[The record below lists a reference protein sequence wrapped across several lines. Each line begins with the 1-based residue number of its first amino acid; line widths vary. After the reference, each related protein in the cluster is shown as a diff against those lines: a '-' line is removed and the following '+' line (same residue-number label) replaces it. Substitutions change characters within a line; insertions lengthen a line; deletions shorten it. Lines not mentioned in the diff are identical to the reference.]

1 MSRIGKLPVPI
12 PKGVKI
18 NFDGESIQV
27 EGPKGKLT
35 QSIHRD
41 IKLEISDT
49 QILVQR
55 PSDSK
60 YYKALH
66 GLYRALIA
74 NMITG
79 VSKGFVRNLE
89 IIGVGYRAE
98 KVGKS
103 VNFYL
108 GYSHPVA
115 IMPPDEVTVQVEGGN
130 KVNVSGINKQAV
142 GQLASEIRSLRP
154 PEPYKGKG
162 VRYVGEHIRK
172 KAGKTAGA

>member
-1 MSRIGKLPVPI
+1 MSRIGKMPVPI

-18 NFDGESIQV
+18 NFDGESIRV
-27 EGPKGKLT
+27 EGPKGKLA
-35 QSIHRD
+35 QKINRD

-60 YYKALH
+60 YHKSLH

-79 VSKGFVRNLE
+79 VSQGFVRNLE

-108 GYSHPVA
+108 GFSHPVA
-115 IMPPDEVTVQVEGGN
+115 IMPPPEVTVQVEGGN
-130 KVNVSGINKQAV
+130 KVSVSGIDKQTV

-162 VRYVGEHIRK
+162 VRYVDEHIRK

>member
-1 MSRIGKLPVPI
+1 VSRIGKMPVPI

-18 NFDGESIQV
+18 IFDGDTITA
-27 EGPKGKLT
+27 EGPKGKLF
-35 QSIHRD
+35 QKIHRE
-41 IKLEISDT
+41 IKLEIT
-49 QILVQR
+49 EKEVVVQR

-74 NMITG
+74 NMVTG
-79 VSKGFVRNLE
+79 VSQGFVRNLE

-108 GYSHPVA
+108 GYSHPLA
-115 IMPPDEVTVQVEGGN
+115 IMPPPDVAIQVEGGN
-130 KVNVSGINKQAV
+130 KVSISGISKQAV
-142 GQLASEIRSLRP
+142 GQIAAEIRALRP

-162 VRYVGEHIRK
+162 VRYVNEHIRK

>member
-1 MSRIGKLPVPI
+1 MPVPI

-18 NFDGESIQV
+18 NFDGESIRV
-27 EGPKGKLT
+27 EGPKGKLA
-35 QSIHRD
+35 QKINRD

-60 YYKALH
+60 YHKSLH

-79 VSKGFVRNLE
+79 VSQGFVRNLE

-108 GYSHPVA
+108 GFSHPVA
-115 IMPPDEVTVQVEGGN
+115 IMPPPEVTVQVEGGN
-130 KVNVSGINKQAV
+130 KVSVSGIDKQTV

-162 VRYVGEHIRK
+162 VRYVDEHIRK

>member
-1 MSRIGKLPVPI
+1 MSRIGKMPVPI

-18 NFDGESIQV
+18 NFDGESIRI
-27 EGPKGKLT
+27 EGPKGKLA
-35 QSIHRD
+35 QKIHRD
-41 IKLEISDT
+41 IKLEITDT
-49 QILVQR
+49 QILVRR

-79 VSKGFVRNLE
+79 VSRGFVRNLE

-130 KVNVSGINKQAV
+130 KVSVSGINKQAV

-162 VRYVGEHIRK
+162 VRYVDEHIRK

>member
-1 MSRIGKLPVPI
+1 MSRIGKMPIAI

-18 NFDGESIQV
+18 KFEGSTISI
-27 EGPKGKLT
+27 EGPKGK
-35 QSIHRD
+35 QMINIHPQM
-41 IKLEISDT
+41 KLNISDSEIT
-49 QILVQR
+49 VAR
-55 PSDSK
+55 PQDSK
-60 YYKALH
+60 YYRALH
-66 GLYRALIA
+66 GLHRALIA

-79 VSKGFVRNLE
+79 VTKGFVRSLE

-115 IMPPDEVTVQVEGGN
+115 IMPPDEVSIQVEGGN
-130 KVNVSGINKQAV
+130 KVTVSGINKQVV
-142 GQLASEIRSLRP
+142 GQVAAEIRALRP

-162 VRYVGEHIRK
+162 VRYTEEQVRK